1 MKQDFSLT
9 IICSIQIIVAQNGCW
24 NFKAGTK
31 REKKSKSEEGQKTL
45 RRIRRMK
52 QAGMLIGKEWSSDP
66 IAAFCMLPRFIWPK
80 LIASSASTTCLCEGR
95 MTENSLFM
103 TEFQVLDN
111 LTPRRIMLKI
121 VQHGNKK
128 HIKRRV
134 VEADLMQKVSEK
146 SQGLHGLI
154 HKQLHQLVV

>member
-1 MKQDFSLT
+1 
-9 IICSIQIIVAQNGCW
+9 
-24 NFKAGTK
+24 
-31 REKKSKSEEGQKTL
+31 
-45 RRIRRMK
+45 
-52 QAGMLIGKEWSSDP
+52 
-66 IAAFCMLPRFIWPK
+66 
-80 LIASSASTTCLCEGR
+80 
-95 MTENSLFM
+95 
-103 TEFQVLDN
+103 
-111 LTPRRIMLKI
+111 MLKI

>member
-1 MKQDFSLT
+1 
-9 IICSIQIIVAQNGCW
+9 
-24 NFKAGTK
+24 
-31 REKKSKSEEGQKTL
+31 
-45 RRIRRMK
+45 
-52 QAGMLIGKEWSSDP
+52 
-66 IAAFCMLPRFIWPK
+66 
-80 LIASSASTTCLCEGR
+80 

>member
-24 NFKAGTK
+24 NIKAGTK

-45 RRIRRMK
+45 RRTRRMK

-66 IAAFCMLPRFIWPK
+66 IAALCKLPRFIWPK
-80 LIASSASTTCLCEGR
+80 LIASSASTTFLCEGKNDR
-95 MTENSLFM
+95 KFTLHDWIS
-103 TEFQVLDN
+103 DN

-154 HKQLHQLVV
+154 HKQLDQLVV

>member
-80 LIASSASTTCLCEGR
+80 LIASSASTTFLCE
-95 MTENSLFM
+95 EWQKIHSSWLNFKSLTIWHLGESCLRSFNM
-103 TEFQVLDN
+103 VIKNTSKGGWWK
-111 LTPRRIMLKI
+111 LT
-121 VQHGNKK
+121 
-128 HIKRRV
+128 
-134 VEADLMQKVSEK
+134 
-146 SQGLHGLI
+146 
-154 HKQLHQLVV
+154 